1 MRNLK
6 IVSATRVQH
15 EPMDTKLIVN
25 HMHDKNIFFANDGS
39 SVKMCNNKSGD
50 VKEIYC
56 GGEIVSMEFLQLNE
70 SLCVA
75 TSEGEIITIDLSSDD
90 FHCETVGLVAD
101 GIEEMR
107 WSPDQELVV
116 FVSK

>member
-6 IVSATRVQH
+6 VVNSQRFHHQQMDVS
-15 EPMDTKLIVN
+15 LIVN
-25 HMHDKNIFFANDGS
+25 HLYDKNIFFVNDGS
-39 SVKMCNNKSGD
+39 SVKMCNNKSSS
-50 VKEIYC
+50 VREIYS
-56 GGEIVSMEFLQLNE
+56 GGEIVAMEFLQLNE

-75 TSEGEIITIDLSSDD
+75 TSEGEIVTIDLNSDN
-90 FHCETVGLVAD
+90 FSAESVGLVAD

-116 FVSK
+116 FISK